1 MRGSPV
7 DIAPQHGVG
16 VVEID
21 RELTAIQKDRILSD
35 LQSVGIRAI
44 ILPVGVTL
52 SHVAQCGLDDEDDE

>member
-1 MRGSPV
+1 M

-21 RELTAIQKDRILSD
+21 RELTATQKERILSD

-52 SHVAQCGLDDEDDE
+52 SHVAQCGLDVEDDD